1 MDINVTG
8 VWSRNIIGY
17 GVTVVVV
24 DDGVEW
30 VNFDFRDNYNSVGGW
45 DLNLDDF
52 DFILSVLKGVYG

>member
-1 MDINVTG
+1 MDIDVTG

-30 VNFDFRDNYNSVGGW
+30 INFDFRDNYNSVGSW

>member
-1 MDINVTG
+1 MDINVIG
-8 VWSRNIIGY
+8 VWSRNIIGD

-30 VNFDFRDNYNSVGGW
+30 INFDFRDNYNSVGSW

-52 DFILSVLKGVYG
+52 DFILSVLKGVYC

>member
-1 MDINVTG
+1 MDINVIG
-8 VWSRNIIGY
+8 VWSRNIIGD

-30 VNFDFRDNYNSVGGW
+30 INFDFRDNYNSVGSW